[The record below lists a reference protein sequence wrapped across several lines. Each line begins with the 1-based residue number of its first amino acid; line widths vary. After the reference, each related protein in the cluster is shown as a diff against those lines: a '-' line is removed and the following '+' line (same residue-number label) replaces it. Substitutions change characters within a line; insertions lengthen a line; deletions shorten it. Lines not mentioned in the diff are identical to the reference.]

1 MSNYVF
7 QAYTIY
13 DETPKLSSSSAGV
26 ISYHPTINYYD
37 FRTTLG
43 DDIISNVLHIMQ
55 SDIPTVVNYYDYRE
69 GYNNDDCSPY
79 LLSFAPYGQKN
90 SVIVNYWD
98 YRPNDFP
105 EQPVNHIIDFGERPP
120 ITGRENGRTYH
131 QCNICM
137 KKFKSPEIW
146 RKHFQKDSC
155 IRRATI

>member
-1 MSNYVF
+1 
-7 QAYTIY
+7 
-13 DETPKLSSSSAGV
+13 
-26 ISYHPTINYYD
+26 
-37 FRTTLG
+37 
-43 DDIISNVLHIMQ
+43 MQ

-98 YRPNDFP
+98 YRPNDYGFQSLSNIIKNINNLTDIYYYHYDSESDDFP